1 MYLTRIYL
9 RYSSHTHTLS
19 AIFNVHSVK
28 EYTHTHTHSHPLNIS
43 ECEENHPADT
53 RNLHLACLIHI
64 HVIEGYRCVCWLTCS
79 LSLTFP
85 PFFHSSI
92 DFLFCQEHG
101 WSLNRWQGTARTF
114 FLHSLSS
121 FFSYSRSPSLV
132 FPPHSLR
139 LATSFGSQRQEKWR
153 RQTWQQ
159 NAAKLPCPHSLAQQ
173 PRLPLQW
180 AFIKYQDSKNN
191 SSGMKLTQFLIEKRF
206 V

>member
-1 MYLTRIYL
+1 MGPGILSETTVCKPNPLCHLQMPTKALLYKKEATCEQKKDLAVYLTRIYL

-28 EYTHTHTHSHPLNIS
+28 EYTHTYTSHPLNIS

-121 FFSYSRSPSLV
+121 FFLIPALHLSSSHRI
-132 FPPHSLR
+132 HS
-139 LATSFGSQRQEKWR
+139 
-153 RQTWQQ
+153 
-159 NAAKLPCPHSLAQQ
+159 
-173 PRLPLQW
+173 
-180 AFIKYQDSKNN
+180 D
-191 SSGMKLTQFLIEKRF
+191 
-206 V
+206 